1 MRTSD
6 YHEGTKAS
14 TTDPSIIGMLLPDTV
29 TQPDQAS
36 SPEHLFTY
44 HLPLIQ
50 QVIGSVGRRHRLYG
64 PDAEEF
70 ASTVYLRLIEGN
82 YRILRKFQRRSS
94 MRTFLNVVIQRLYL
108 DFRDS
113 QWGKWRPSA
122 AARRQGPI
130 AVLLERLLDRDG
142 FSFAEAAEI
151 LGARDGLNTSREAL
165 SDLASHVRVR
175 PQRRT
180 VDDDAILRIPDA
192 GPLPDERVIEAESA
206 RQEGVARHA
215 LHNALMALDPA
226 DRALIDLRFRA
237 GLGVADIARAMQ
249 VEQKPLYRRFERL
262 LSDLRRRLEAHA
274 TVDPLASRPSSEDC
288 SVRDDTGHLADAR
301 KPRRSVKR
309 YRAARRAA
317 GTDCGRRSIV
327 GDQAAM
333 RCGDCAV

>member
-1 MRTSD
+1 MRTSE
-6 YHEGTKAS
+6 EGTKAS
-14 TTDPSIIGMLLPDTV
+14 ATDPIIGMRLSDTV
-29 TQPDQAS
+29 TLPDQAS
-36 SPEHLFTY
+36 SPEHLFTF
-44 HLPLIQ
+44 HLPLIR
-50 QVIGSVGRRHRLYG
+50 QVIGCVGRRHQLYG

-94 MRTFLNVVIQRLYL
+94 LRTFLNVVIQRLYL

-122 AARRQGPI
+122 AARRQGAT

-142 FSFAEAAEI
+142 CSFAEAAEI
-151 LGARDGLNTSREAL
+151 LGARDGINTTREAL

-175 PQRRT
+175 PQRRP
-180 VDDDAILRIPDA
+180 VDEEAMLRIRDT

-206 RQEGVARHA
+206 RQEDLARHA
-215 LHNALMALDPA
+215 LHKALIALDPA

-262 LSDLRRRLEAHA
+262 LSDLRRRLEMHA
-274 TVDPLASRPSSEDC
+274 TVDPLATRVSSEDW
-288 SVRDDTGHLADAR
+288 SVRDGTGHVPDAR
-301 KPRRSVKR
+301 KRRPSVER
-309 YRAARRAA
+309 NRAGRREARAHR
-317 GTDCGRRSIV
+317 GRRSMV
-327 GDQAAM
+327 HHQAAIG
-333 RCGDCAV
+333 CGDCSV